1 MGVTVIRALDLCMRD
16 CTLHPGTQIVILS
29 NGKKIHILTTVAK
42 EAISSASEGDT
53 STLIRWNKAI
63 SAKEL
68 ANFKSDYIRAPFLVV
83 SRDME
88 CATLEQFNNG
98 TFQQWKCNQS
108 ILWNYKLLY
117 LIPNPSSESLDFYFS
132 TADYFLCAP
141 CDRSS
146 PAQPISTIKKNN
158 HIPCAAHAL
167 QKNKLF
173 QPCLVIIKSCYFDDR
188 INNL

>member
-1 MGVTVIRALDLCMRD
+1 MRD

-132 TADYFLCAP
+132 TAGYFLCAP

-146 PAQPISTIKKNN
+146 PAQPISTRKAQSRKTITY
-158 HIPCAAHAL
+158 HAQL
-167 QKNKLF
+167 MPFNK
-173 QPCLVIIKSCYFDDR
+173 
-188 INNL
+188 INCFSHVW